1 VINIIDLGNDYYLV
15 AFTHEEDKNA
25 AMSDGP
31 WFIYDHYLTVR
42 EWSPNFHPASDT
54 IKSVAVW
61 IRVSGLPI
69 EYYDTKV
76 LNFIGNRVGKTVKV
90 DKNTLQQERGK
101 YARLC
106 VEVNLTKPLLAM
118 FSIKGRKYHIEYEGL
133 HMLCITCGKF
143 GHYREGCSNKM
154 KPQEASSGE
163 KQDPPTTNG
172 GENNSEAAGPW
183 VVVQKQKRNRKTKEK
198 DIPTTDGRRNT
209 TPGKINADPNLS
221 GSRYV
226 SLSEELLEVNA
237 DNNHNEQD
245 MEREDE
251 LHIIE
256 QRERENHKNS
266 NKRPDLSQASKGR
279 RGTNGNNQNNSNNG
293 QERSIKES
301 KLATRGT
308 HSFKGRSAPSAKK
321 GVDKLTEIL
330 KTNEVEKLMENL
342 TQKPICKDTRETN
355 NEKEGNNVIILGT
368 QEFGMKRDNGRD
380 SLAETDTG
388 HIGVMQPN
396 IPRPPN
402 NQNITPILSMRTVTM
417 QREESVENEVFLD
430 ANEQGSNVSS
440 DSDTEMV
447 PESPSS
453 EQL

>member
-1 VINIIDLGNDYYLV
+1 
-15 AFTHEEDKNA
+15 
-25 AMSDGP
+25 
-31 WFIYDHYLTVR
+31 
-42 EWSPNFHPASDT
+42 
-54 IKSVAVW
+54 
-61 IRVSGLPI
+61 
-69 EYYDTKV
+69 
-76 LNFIGNRVGKTVKV
+76 
-90 DKNTLQQERGK
+90 
-101 YARLC
+101 
-106 VEVNLTKPLLAM
+106 
-118 FSIKGRKYHIEYEGL
+118 
-133 HMLCITCGKF
+133 
-143 GHYREGCSNKM
+143 M

-355 NEKEGNNVIILGT
+355 NEKEGNNGIILGT